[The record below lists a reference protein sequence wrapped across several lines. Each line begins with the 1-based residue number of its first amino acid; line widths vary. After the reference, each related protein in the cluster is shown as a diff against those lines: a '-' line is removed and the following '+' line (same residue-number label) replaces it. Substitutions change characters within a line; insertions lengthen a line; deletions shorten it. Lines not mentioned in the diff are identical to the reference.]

1 MKPIY
6 EEITNEFDKTVI
18 KRTDPDGKIWWIPMD
33 EANSD
38 YQRYLKWLEDPTAE
52 DQPIGGNI

>member
-18 KRTDPDGKIWWIPMD
+18 KRTDPDGKIWWIPLD
-33 EANSD
+33 EGNAD
-38 YQRYLKWLEDPTAE
+38 YQRYLNPEAE
-52 DQPIGGNI
+52 QSTPNLS